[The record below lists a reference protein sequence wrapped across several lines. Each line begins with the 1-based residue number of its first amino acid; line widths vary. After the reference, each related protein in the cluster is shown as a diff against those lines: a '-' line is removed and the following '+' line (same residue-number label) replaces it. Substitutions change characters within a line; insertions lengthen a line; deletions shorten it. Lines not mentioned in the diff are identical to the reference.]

1 MSKMNTNLN
10 YNKNAL
16 GRETGFIELDG
27 RETGFIELDGRETGF
42 LGRETGFVKREIS
55 QVIDN

>member
-1 MSKMNTNLN
+1 MSKMNNNLN

-27 RETGFIELDGRETGF
+27 RETGF
-42 LGRETGFVKREIS
+42 LGRETGFINS
-55 QVIDN
+55 AITQVIEN